1 MGQLS
6 GVIVENG
13 DRMTESNSSREAL
26 HELYNQ
32 RILALAA
39 DIPRI
44 GKLAQPQASAT
55 AVSKLCGSRVSVDV
69 IVSEGKVVD
78 FAQQLHAC
86 ALGRASASIVA
97 HNIIDANINELH
109 AVASA
114 MRKMLREDAPA
125 PAEVLPQEWKDRWRD
140 LEILEPVRAFKA
152 RHASTLLVFDAVE
165 DCLYQIE
172 NANNET
178 RAEA

>member
-1 MGQLS
+1 
-6 GVIVENG
+6 
-13 DRMTESNSSREAL
+13 MTESGSNQEAL

-39 DIPRI
+39 DIPHI
-44 GKLAQPQASAT
+44 GKLDQPQASAT

-97 HNIIDANINELH
+97 HNIIDASADEFH
-109 AVASA
+109 AVAGA

-125 PAEVLPQEWKDRWRD
+125 PAEVLPQEWKERWRD

-152 RHASTLLVFDAVE
+152 RHASTLLIFDAVE
-165 DCLYQIE
+165 DCIYQIE
-172 NANNET
+172 SANNKT

>member
-1 MGQLS
+1 MVDKPES
-6 GVIVENG
+6 ES
-13 DRMTESNSSREAL
+13 RMTDSKTNKEML

-44 GKLAQPQASAT
+44 GKLDQPQATAT

-69 IVSEGKVVD
+69 TMNEGKVTN

-97 HNIIDANINELH
+97 HNIIDADADEFH
-109 AVASA
+109 AVADA

-125 PAEVLPQEWKDRWRD
+125 PAEVLPKEWKERWRD

-172 NANNET
+172 NADNKT

>member
-1 MGQLS
+1 MALQTS
-6 GVIVENG
+6 GRRSFKV
-13 DRMTESNSSREAL
+13 TESKTNREAL

-44 GKLAQPQASAT
+44 GKLPQPQASAT
-55 AVSKLCGSRVSVDV
+55 AISKLCGSRVSVDV
-69 IVSEGKVVD
+69 VMDEGRFAD
-78 FAQQLHAC
+78 FAQQPHAC
-86 ALGRASASIVA
+86 ALGRASASITA
-97 HNIIDANINELH
+97 HNIIGASADEFH
-109 AVASA
+109 AVAAA
-114 MRKMLREDAPA
+114 MRKMLREDAPP
-125 PAEVLPQEWKDRWRD
+125 PAEVLPPEWRERWRD

-172 NANNET
+172 NANNKT
-178 RAEA
+178 CANA